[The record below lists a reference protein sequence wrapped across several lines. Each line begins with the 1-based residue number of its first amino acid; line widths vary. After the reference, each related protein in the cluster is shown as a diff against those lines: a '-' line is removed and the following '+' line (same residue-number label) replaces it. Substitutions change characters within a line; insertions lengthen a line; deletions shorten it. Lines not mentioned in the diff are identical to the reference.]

1 VITETRVSTLCFPK
15 IKLVICG
22 KYLQNS
28 DPVRGSLDRR
38 WSFKQGLTVGAVGAQ
53 IDHNTLAGD
62 YVTGAANWRRLGREG
77 VASGCPRTTERGSGP
92 ATWRGRGSKAG
103 NRGAWT
109 EKLSKED
116 LGWRRSAVADAD
128 CRAEGSPDCSR
139 RSGAGRPAADAP
151 AHAPDRVDRPSPHN
165 RTRQRCCCI
174 AVSCAAA
181 HHRSPAGCR
190 TQVRCREMQF
200 CEPQPGPL
208 HNDCCLLGYWVDAML
223 PVGLGGMVGIGQVK
237 FWPNSLLPICLP

>member
-1 VITETRVSTLCFPK
+1 VHRSTTTHSQATMSQAPRIGDGWVVK
-15 IKLVICG
+15 E
-22 KYLQNS
+22 LQA
-28 DPVRGSLDRR
+28 VVHGRRRGE
-38 WSFKQGLTVGAVGAQ
+38 
-53 IDHNTLAGD
+53 AGQ
-62 YVTGAANWRRLGREG
+62 
-77 VASGCPRTTERGSGP
+77 
-92 ATWRGRGSKAG
+92 WRGRGSKAG

-223 PVGLGGMVGIGQVK
+223 PVGLGGMVGIGQLK